1 MALGPAPYGTGDPSY
16 SVKNGV
22 VHLSGSLVQPPA
34 PGGTQDFAVLPPAA
48 RPKYSLYIPTEVS
61 PPDSFAAVGDI
72 VISPDG
78 RMFSNSFPLSE
89 SEAFTSLAGISY
101 PVGS

>member
-1 MALGPAPYGTGDPSY
+1 M
-16 SVKNGV
+16 

-34 PGGTQDFAVLPPAA
+34 PGGTQDFAILPVAA
-48 RPKYSLYIPTEVS
+48 RPKYYLYIKTEVS
-61 PPDSFAAVGDI
+61 PPDSFAAQGDI

-78 RMFSNSFPLSE
+78 RMFSDSYPLSE

>member
-1 MALGPAPYGTGDPSY
+1 
-16 SVKNGV
+16 V
-22 VHLSGSLVQPPA
+22 VHLSGSLFQPPA
-34 PGGTQDFAVLPPAA
+34 PGGTQDFAILPPSA
-48 RPKYSLYIPTEVS
+48 RPKYDLYIPTEVS
-61 PPDSFAAVGDI
+61 PPDSFAAAGDI

>member
-1 MALGPAPYGTGDPSY
+1 M
-16 SVKNGV
+16 

-34 PGGTQDFAVLPPAA
+34 PGDTQDFAVLPAGA
-48 RPKYSLYIPTEVS
+48 RPKYTLYIPAEVS
-61 PPDSFAAVGDI
+61 PPDSFAAEGDI

-78 RMFSNSFPLSE
+78 RLYSNSFPLSE